1 MKDVSI
7 WFSAR
12 LEREV
17 KLARWGHFGTPVLL
31 FPTAGGD
38 AEEVERFHLIGAI
51 WPLIEAGRIKVYSC
65 DSVAG
70 KAWIQDGHAPV
81 YRARLQNA
89 FDSFVYREVVPA
101 IRADCRRDDIEVI
114 TAGASIGAF
123 NAVASLCRHPDVF
136 RCAIG
141 MSGTYNLERWLHGQ
155 FFEDFYFSS
164 PLHYLPGLKEGP
176 QLDMLRS
183 RFVLLTYGQGRWEE
197 PDESWRLANLLGA
210 KRIPNRVD
218 PWGPEWDHDWP
229 AWRAMLPVYLDEFA

>member
-1 MKDVSI
+1 MKEVSI

-70 KAWIQDGHAPV
+70 KAWIQDGHAPI

-89 FDSFVYREVVPA
+89 FDSFIYREVVPA
-101 IRADCRRDDIEVI
+101 IRADCRQDDIEII